1 MWSNLTKHKEQ
12 DEHARIRQEIN
23 ERLTDES
30 GSRSPGSEQLQS
42 RIFNFLDS
50 ELGQKCTLEE
60 ARNYVKLIKQLGKKH
75 LLARQY
81 TDVLLKKA
89 NRFLD
94 KKSYNKEKQEIKQQ
108 YRDMAIINFGEAS

>member
-1 MWSNLTKHKEQ
+1 MWSNLTKQKEQ

-23 ERLTDES
+23 ERLTDEN
-30 GSRSPGSEQLQS
+30 GTRSPGSEQLQS
-42 RIFNFLDS
+42 RIFHFLDS

-60 ARNYVKLIKQLGKKH
+60 ARNYVVLIKQLGKKH

-94 KKSYNKEKQEIKQQ
+94 KKSYNKEK
-108 YRDMAIINFGEAS
+108 N

>member
-1 MWSNLTKHKEQ
+1 
-12 DEHARIRQEIN
+12 
-23 ERLTDES
+23 
-30 GSRSPGSEQLQS
+30 
-42 RIFNFLDS
+42 LDS

-94 KKSYNKEKQEIKQQ
+94 KKSYNKEKQEIK
-108 YRDMAIINFGEAS
+108 